1 MIEQDPLYRAG
12 FIERDF
18 TLRRWIAAL

>member
-1 MIEQDPLYRAG
+1 MIEQDPLYCAG
-12 FIERDF
+12 FIEHDF